1 MAARMSEIAVA
12 VSGVDPSDE
21 PETDNEE
28 SPVRDVCELPEDRR
42 DADELDEL
50 PESPPP
56 CGLLSAGT
64 PPGKS

>member
-1 MAARMSEIAVA
+1 MSEIAVA

-21 PETDNEE
+21 FETESEE
-28 SPVRDVCELPEDRR
+28 SPVRDVCELPEEAR
-42 DADELDEL
+42 DVDELDKLQEF
-50 PESPPP
+50 PPP